1 MSNVDLARQF
11 FLQGL
16 AFFQDQDFPEAEFR
30 FQQAADLALDRVSA
44 LTPLAVTRLKLQKFD
59 LAMRAAQ

>member
-16 AFFQDQDFPEAEFR
+16 AFFQDQDFPEAKSR
-30 FQQAADLALDRVSA
+30 FQKAADLAPDRVSV
-44 LTPLAVTRLKLQKFD
+44 LTNLAVTRIKLQKFD